1 MNWNKGNLTAQ
12 EWTILFALREE
23 LAGLKDQYTKNKK
36 VKEWL
41 EKRIKELENK

>member
-1 MNWNKGNLTAQ
+1 MNWNKSNLTAQ

-23 LAGLKDQYTKNKK
+23 LAELQHKDTKNKK

-41 EKRIKELENK
+41 EKRIKELEDK